1 MFGATWRLPGVSANA
16 TRLVGVKMSDFT
28 PGQQLLLDRSL
39 KVRFVRS
46 LPEGRAII
54 AVGADTRIVDCLILS
69 EEEA

>member
-1 MFGATWRLPGVSANA
+1 
-16 TRLVGVKMSDFT
+16 MSDFT

-39 KVRFVRS
+39 KVRFVRA

>member
-1 MFGATWRLPGVSANA
+1 
-16 TRLVGVKMSDFT
+16 MSDFT